1 MTKPWSGIKP
11 KRQANAKANP
21 TMARRIVIIGA
32 NASGVEAA
40 SAARK
45 KDRTAEITLVTQ
57 EKNAGYSRCGLPFVI
72 GGQIANFKDLIV
84 YPPAYFQMLKLNLRT
99 ETKATAINTKD
110 KTVTIQIKEGTT
122 ETLPYDSL
130 VIATGADSFMP
141 PIKGKEKQGIL
152 SLRGIEDGEKIEA
165 AVRAGAKSAV
175 IMGAGLIGLEVGV
188 GLIERGLKVAVVE
201 MLPQILPQ
209 LLDADM
215 AKLVQQHLEEK
226 GMRILLG
233 KGVEEFLGEDKVTAV
248 KAGDDV
254 IEADLFISAFGV
266 RANTKL
272 AVEAGIPLGESKA
285 IKTNGRME
293 TDVKDVYAVGDCAEA
308 PNIVTHRP
316 MCAQLGTIA
325 VRQGKVAGANA
336 GGDYSLFSG
345 VLASAVTRLF
355 EIEAGNTGLTETA
368 AQRNRIEV
376 VTGAISSKTKA
387 DYFPGAK
394 PIKVKLVVEKE
405 SQRIIGAQVIGGE
418 EVTQR
423 INCLS
428 FAIQQGMT
436 VRELAKADTA
446 YAPPLCETW
455 EPMVLAAEMV
465 LMKLR

>member
-1 MTKPWSGIKP
+1 MV
-11 KRQANAKANP
+11 KRI
-21 TMARRIVIIGA
+21 IVIGA

-45 KDRTAEITLVTQ
+45 KDRTAEIILMNQ

-72 GGQIANFKDLIV
+72 GGHIAKFTDLIV
-84 YPPAYFQMLKLNLRT
+84 YPPAYFQMLKLTLKS
-99 ETKATAINTKD
+99 ETKVTALNTKE
-110 KTVTIQIKEGTT
+110 KTVTYTT
-122 ETLPYDSL
+122 KDGATESLSYDSL
-130 VIATGADSFMP
+130 VIATGADPFMP
-141 PIKGKEKQGIL
+141 PIKGREKQGIL
-152 SLRGIEDGEKIEA
+152 SLRTLEEGEAIQA
-165 AVRAGAKSAV
+165 AVKAGAKSAV

-188 GLIERGLKVAVVE
+188 GLIEQGLKVTLVE

-215 AKLVQQHLEEK
+215 AKLVQEHLEEK
-226 GMRILLG
+226 GMRILTS
-233 KGVEEFLGEDKVTAV
+233 KGVEEFLGDDKVTAV
-248 KAGDDV
+248 MAGGEK

-272 AVEAGIPLGESKA
+272 AADAGIVMGETRA
-285 IKTNGRME
+285 IKTNSRME
-293 TDVKDVYAVGDCAEA
+293 TSAKDVYAVGDCAEA
-308 PNIVTHRP
+308 PNLITHRP

-325 VRQGKVAGANA
+325 VRHGKVAGANA
-336 GGDYSLFSG
+336 AGGYSQFTGL
-345 VLASAVTRLF
+345 LASAVTRLF

-368 AQRNRIEV
+368 ASRNAIEV

-405 SQRIIGAQVIGGE
+405 SQRIIGGQVVGGE

-423 INCLS
+423 INALS
-428 FAIQQGMT
+428 FAIQKGMT
-436 VRELAKADTA
+436 IRDLAKADTA
-446 YAPPLCETW
+446 YAPPLNETW

>member
-1 MTKPWSGIKP
+1 
-11 KRQANAKANP
+11 
-21 TMARRIVIIGA
+21 MARRIIVIGA

-84 YPPAYFQMLKLNLRT
+84 YPPAFFQMLKLNLRT
-99 ETKATAINTKD
+99 QTKANSINTKE
-110 KTVTIQIKEGTT
+110 KTVTITTMEGAN
-122 ETLPYDSL
+122 EVLPYDSL
-130 VIATGADSFMP
+130 VIATGADSFIP

-152 SLRGIEDGEKIEA
+152 SLRGIEDGEKIQA
-165 AVRAGAKSAV
+165 AVQAGAKSAV
-175 IMGAGLIGLEVGV
+175 IMGAGLIGLEVGM
-188 GLIERGLKVAVVE
+188 GLMEKGLKVTVVE

-215 AKLVQQHLEEK
+215 AKQVQEHLEGK
-226 GMRILLG
+226 GMRILIS
-233 KGVEEFLGEDKVTAV
+233 KGVEEFLGEDKVTAI
-248 KAGDDV
+248 KAGGET

-272 AVEAGIPLGESKA
+272 AVDAGIPLGPTRA
-285 IKTNGRME
+285 IKTNARME
-293 TDVKDVYAVGDCAEA
+293 TDVKDVYAIGDCAEA
-308 PNIVTHRP
+308 PNIITHQP

-325 VRQGKVAGANA
+325 VRQGKVAGINA
-336 GGDYSLFSG
+336 AGDYSQFG
-345 VLASAVTRLF
+345 GILASAVTRLF
-355 EIEAGNTGLTETA
+355 EIEAGNTGLTETSA
-368 AQRNRIEV
+368 ARNRMEV

-394 PIKVKLVVEKE
+394 PIKIKLVVEKE
-405 SQRIIGAQVIGGE
+405 SQRIVGGQVIGGE

-428 FAIQQGMT
+428 FAIQKSMT

>member
-1 MTKPWSGIKP
+1 
-11 KRQANAKANP
+11 
-21 TMARRIVIIGA
+21 MARRIVIIGA

-40 SAARK
+40 AAARK

-57 EKNAGYSRCGLPFVI
+57 EKTSGYSRCGLPFVI
-72 GGQIANFKDLIV
+72 GGQISAFKDLVV
-84 YPPAYFQMLKLNLRT
+84 YQPAFFQMLKLNLRL
-99 ETKATAINTKD
+99 ETNASAINIKE
-110 KTVTIQIKEGTT
+110 KTVTIQTKEGTT

-130 VIATGADSFMP
+130 IIATGADPFMP

-152 SLRGIEDGEKIEA
+152 SLRTIEDGERIDA
-165 AVRAGAKSAV
+165 AVKAGAKSAV
-175 IMGAGLIGLEVGV
+175 IMGAGLIGLELGV
-188 GLIERGLKVAVVE
+188 GLIERGLKVTIVE

-215 AKLVQQHLEEK
+215 AKMVQQHLEEK
-226 GMRILLG
+226 GMIIQLN
-233 KGVEEFLGEDKVTAV
+233 KTVEEFLGEDKVTAV
-248 KAGDDV
+248 KAGGET

-272 AVEAGIPLGESKA
+272 AVEAGIPLGESKG
-285 IKTNGRME
+285 IKTNDRME
-293 TDVKDVYAVGDCAEA
+293 TEIKDIYAVGDCAETTH
-308 PNIVTHRP
+308 IITHRP
-316 MCAQLGTIA
+316 VCPQLGTIA
-325 VRQGKVAGANA
+325 VRQGKVAGVNA
-336 GGDYSLFSG
+336 GGDYSIFSG
-345 VLASAVTRLF
+345 VLISAITRLG
-355 EIEAGNTGLTETA
+355 ELEAGNTGLTETS

-376 VTGAISSKTKA
+376 VTGAISSKTRA

-405 SQRIIGAQVIGGE
+405 SQRIVGAQIIGGE

-423 INCLS
+423 INALS

-436 VRELAKADTA
+436 VRQLAKADTA

>member
-1 MTKPWSGIKP
+1 
-11 KRQANAKANP
+11 
-21 TMARRIVIIGA
+21 MARRILVIGA

-45 KDRTAEITLVTQ
+45 KDRTAEIILVTQ

-84 YPPAYFQMLKLNLRT
+84 YPPAFFQMLKLNLRT
-99 ETKATAINTKD
+99 ETKANAINIKE
-110 KTVTIQIKEGTT
+110 KTVTITTMEG
-122 ETLPYDSL
+122 ENEVLPYDSL
-130 VIATGADSFMP
+130 VIATGADSFIP

-152 SLRGIEDGEKIEA
+152 SLRGIEDGEKIQA
-165 AVRAGAKSAV
+165 AVQAGAKSAI

-188 GLIERGLKVAVVE
+188 ALMEKGLKVTVVE

-215 AKLVQQHLEEK
+215 AKQVQEHLEGK
-226 GMRILLG
+226 GMRILIS
-233 KGVEEFLGEDKVTAV
+233 KGVEEFLGEDKVIAI
-248 KAGDDV
+248 KAGGET

-272 AVEAGIPLGESKA
+272 AVEAGIPLGPTRA
-285 IKTNGRME
+285 IKTNARME

-308 PNIVTHRP
+308 PNIITHQP

-325 VRQGKVAGANA
+325 VRQGKVAGINA
-336 GGDYSLFSG
+336 AGDYSQFG
-345 VLASAVTRLF
+345 GILASAVTRLF
-355 EIEAGNTGLTETA
+355 EIEAGNTGLTETSA
-368 AQRNRIEV
+368 ARNRMEV
-376 VTGAISSKTKA
+376 VTGVISSKTKA

-394 PIKVKLVVEKE
+394 PIKIKLIVEKE
-405 SQRIIGAQVIGGE
+405 SQRIVGGQVIGGE

-428 FAIQQGMT
+428 FAIQKSMT